1 MPEIAG
7 TLQTDPRSGGVKRSS
22 GVNVLPEVA
31 DAWKEVRDD
40 QNKDVDWILI
50 GYKDGSKT
58 DMTLI
63 EKGNGGLDV
72 VSTKLRVDSGEPLFG
87 GTKLLGKNRFVQ
99 FLYIHEDNCPA
110 MKRGRTLMYKNG
122 VYNVLEGCDG
132 EIEIVPNM
140 TEADIGTVR

>member
-7 TLQTDPRSGGVKRSS
+7 TLQTDPRSGGIKRSS
-22 GVNVLPEVA
+22 GVNILPAVA

-40 QNKDVDWILI
+40 TNKDVDWIII
-50 GYKDGSKT
+50 GYVDGSKT
-58 DMTLI
+58 DMTLL

-72 VSTKLRVDSGEPLFG
+72 VSTKLRVDSGEPIFG
-87 GTKLLGKNRFVQ
+87 GVKLLSKNRFVQ
-99 FLYIHEDNCPA
+99 FLYIDDSCPA

-132 EIEIVPNM
+132 QIEITPNM
-140 TEADIGTVR
+140 KESDVGTVK